1 MEDLILIVDDARF
14 ARRIETKALQDAGFE
29 HIVEAKTA
37 KEALQIFEEQA
48 PELTLLDI
56 TLPDNSDLTL
66 LRTMM
71 KIRPEAKIV
80 MNSAIGQELIIQD
93 GPRQPEQLDVYLHA
107 DTCQPVK
114 DAATAPLGDGK
125 PFRRQL
131 LLQLLHLCIGIRYR
145 YDFIQNAFIN
155 QRVSPP
161 PRPVPDSSGRTHPH
175 LQS

>member
-29 HIVEAKTA
+29 HIVEARTA

-66 LRTMM
+66 LRTMI

-93 GPRQPEQLDVYLHA
+93 ALKAGARDFI
-107 DTCQPVK
+107 T
-114 DAATAPLGDGK
+114 K
-125 PFRRQL
+125 PFKEKE
-131 LLQLLHLCIGIRYR
+131 
-145 YDFIQNAFIN
+145 FIEKIVKVMKGN
-155 QRVSPP
+155 
-161 PRPVPDSSGRTHPH
+161 
-175 LQS
+175 

>member
-37 KEALQIFEEQA
+37 KEALQIFEEQT

-93 GPRQPEQLDVYLHA
+93 ALKAGARDFI
-107 DTCQPVK
+107 T
-114 DAATAPLGDGK
+114 K
-125 PFRRQL
+125 PFKEKE
-131 LLQLLHLCIGIRYR
+131 
-145 YDFIQNAFIN
+145 FIEKIVKVMKGN
-155 QRVSPP
+155 
-161 PRPVPDSSGRTHPH
+161 
-175 LQS
+175 

>member
-14 ARRIETKALQDAGFE
+14 ARRIETKALQDAGFD
-29 HIVEAKTA
+29 HIVKAKTA

-93 GPRQPEQLDVYLHA
+93 ALKAGARDFI
-107 DTCQPVK
+107 T
-114 DAATAPLGDGK
+114 K
-125 PFRRQL
+125 PFKEKE
-131 LLQLLHLCIGIRYR
+131 
-145 YDFIQNAFIN
+145 FIEKIVKVMKGN
-155 QRVSPP
+155 
-161 PRPVPDSSGRTHPH
+161 
-175 LQS
+175 

>member
-37 KEALQIFEEQA
+37 KEALKIFEEQA

-80 MNSAIGQELIIQD
+80 MNSAIGQELII
-93 GPRQPEQLDVYLHA
+93 
-107 DTCQPVK
+107 K
-114 DAATAPLGDGK
+114 DALKAGARDFITK
-125 PFRRQL
+125 PFKEKE
-131 LLQLLHLCIGIRYR
+131 
-145 YDFIQNAFIN
+145 FIEKIVKVMKGN
-155 QRVSPP
+155 
-161 PRPVPDSSGRTHPH
+161 
-175 LQS
+175 

>member
-1 MEDLILIVDDARF
+1 MEDLIIIVDDARF

-93 GPRQPEQLDVYLHA
+93 ALKAGARDFI
-107 DTCQPVK
+107 T
-114 DAATAPLGDGK
+114 K
-125 PFRRQL
+125 PFKEKE
-131 LLQLLHLCIGIRYR
+131 
-145 YDFIQNAFIN
+145 FIEKIVKVMKGN
-155 QRVSPP
+155 
-161 PRPVPDSSGRTHPH
+161 
-175 LQS
+175 

>member
-37 KEALQIFEEQA
+37 KEALQIFDEQA

-93 GPRQPEQLDVYLHA
+93 ALKAGARDFI
-107 DTCQPVK
+107 T
-114 DAATAPLGDGK
+114 K
-125 PFRRQL
+125 PFKEKE
-131 LLQLLHLCIGIRYR
+131 
-145 YDFIQNAFIN
+145 FIEKIVKVMKGN
-155 QRVSPP
+155 
-161 PRPVPDSSGRTHPH
+161 
-175 LQS
+175 

>member
-14 ARRIETKALQDAGFE
+14 ARRIETKALQDAWFE

-66 LRTMM
+66 LRTMI

-93 GPRQPEQLDVYLHA
+93 ALNAGAR
-107 DTCQPVK
+107 
-114 DAATAPLGDGK
+114 
-125 PFRRQL
+125 
-131 LLQLLHLCIGIRYR
+131 
-145 YDFIQNAFIN
+145 DFITKPLKEKEFIEKIVKVMKGN
-155 QRVSPP
+155 
-161 PRPVPDSSGRTHPH
+161 
-175 LQS
+175 

>member
-37 KEALQIFEEQA
+37 KEALKIFEEQA

-93 GPRQPEQLDVYLHA
+93 ALKAGARDLI
-107 DTCQPVK
+107 T
-114 DAATAPLGDGK
+114 K
-125 PFRRQL
+125 PFKEKE
-131 LLQLLHLCIGIRYR
+131 
-145 YDFIQNAFIN
+145 FIEKIVKVMKGN
-155 QRVSPP
+155 
-161 PRPVPDSSGRTHPH
+161 
-175 LQS
+175 

>member
-66 LRTMM
+66 LR
-71 KIRPEAKIV
+71 
-80 MNSAIGQELIIQD
+80 IIQD
-93 GPRQPEQLDVYLHA
+93 ALNAGARDFI
-107 DTCQPVK
+107 T
-114 DAATAPLGDGK
+114 K
-125 PFRRQL
+125 PFKEKE
-131 LLQLLHLCIGIRYR
+131 
-145 YDFIQNAFIN
+145 FIEKIVKVMKGN
-155 QRVSPP
+155 
-161 PRPVPDSSGRTHPH
+161 
-175 LQS
+175 